1 MGKIQNPPLNLC
13 QLNSYS
19 SISGRKFEEY

>member
-1 MGKIQNPPLNLC
+1 MGKIQNPPSYLC

-19 SISGRKFEEY
+19 SKSWRKFEEH